1 MDDEGAILQS
11 GVQSE
16 IDLALIT
23 RKSLTEIAIDVG
35 TTTLV
40 ASLLDMQTGACL
52 GTAAEYNGQ
61 CAYGEDVL
69 TRTLRALESDGAYL
83 LQQAAMKTINGLIRK
98 LCARIEIDNR
108 DIAAVVIG
116 ANTIMVHLLL
126 GFDPSRICR
135 EPFDGRRQYLIV
147 VPASESVSGKNI
159 VITQTDID
167 NIMRTKGAVN
177 AAVVVLLESVGCAME
192 DVRHFFAAG
201 AFGKHLD
208 IESAQQLSRRG
219 KTGAS
224 LRRQA
229 ERSGGDHLKN
239 HLF

>member
-167 NIMRTKGAVN
+167 NIMAHQGSCERGRR
-177 AAVVVLLESVGCAME
+177 G
-192 DVRHFFAAG
+192 AAG
-201 AFGKHLD
+201 
-208 IESAQQLSRRG
+208 ERRLCHG
-219 KTGAS
+219 
-224 LRRQA
+224 RRQA
-229 ERSGGDHLKN
+229 FLCRRGIWQASGHRVRATALSKGQDRR
-239 HLF
+239 FSPQTS